1 MNEEKKSRLGRNKK
15 NDPAVFRYTVRFT
28 AEEHARFLTMY
39 EQAGVYAKAVFIK
52 SRVFDEEFKVIKVD
66 KTLVDYYTKLSSF
79 HAQFRGIG
87 VNYNQTVK
95 ELKSHFSERKAM
107 ALLYKLEKQTMEL
120 AALSRQNISLTQEFQ
135 QQWLQNQYR

>member
-1 MNEEKKSRLGRNKK
+1 MNEEKRKKQGRSPKK
-15 NDPAVFRYTVRFT
+15 DPAVFRYTVRFT
-28 AEEHARFLTMY
+28 EEEHARFLAMY

-52 SRVFDEEFKVIKVD
+52 ARVFEQAFKVMKVD
-66 KTLVDYYTKLSSF
+66 KSLVDYYTKLSAF
-79 HAQFRGIG
+79 HAQFRAVG

-120 AALSRQNISLTQEFQ
+120 SALSRQIILLTQKFQ
-135 QQWLQNQYR
+135 EQWSQK